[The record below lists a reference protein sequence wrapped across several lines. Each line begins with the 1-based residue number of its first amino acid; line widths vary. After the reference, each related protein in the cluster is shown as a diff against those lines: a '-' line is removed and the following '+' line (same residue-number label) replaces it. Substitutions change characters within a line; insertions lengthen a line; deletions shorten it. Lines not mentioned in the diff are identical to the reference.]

1 MDNATLYTHVRPAG
15 GEIASVLV
23 RDGRFVAFDGPVP
36 DSVPRVYGGGAIML
50 PGLID
55 AHAHLDKTMYG
66 MPWYRNEVGPRLI
79 DKIDNERLE
88 KRRLGIDPYRQ
99 SARQLVMSVAD
110 GTSHIRS
117 HVDVDTDIGV
127 AAIEGVMRARDQYR
141 DQIDVQIVAFPQS
154 GLLIRPGTLELMDQA
169 LRMGADV
176 VGGLDPAGMD
186 RDPKGHLDAIF
197 ALSLIHI

>member
-169 LRMGADV
+169 LR
-176 VGGLDPAGMD
+176 
-186 RDPKGHLDAIF
+186 
-197 ALSLIHI
+197 LSLIHI